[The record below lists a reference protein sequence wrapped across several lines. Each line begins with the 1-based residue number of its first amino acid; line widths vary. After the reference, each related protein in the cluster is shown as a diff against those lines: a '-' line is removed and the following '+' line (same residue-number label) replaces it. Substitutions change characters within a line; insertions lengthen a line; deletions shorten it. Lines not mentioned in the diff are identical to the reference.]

1 VGAAVR
7 WQRRV
12 VVVDGTSQRRRR
24 VGDVCIGARG
34 LLRVIVF
41 DAFVRTLRRVSV
53 VRAAGG
59 NHAAPV
65 NAAGRCRRRVR
76 GVVVDN
82 RERRR
87 VGLVSGAANRRR
99 RIGGVGAR
107 ALKRRRVVNSC
118 GAARAW
124 RRAVVEAAAG
134 GRR

>member
-1 VGAAVR
+1 VGAAVC

-24 VGDVCIGARG
+24 VGDVFIGARG
-34 LLRVIVF
+34 LLRVLVF
-41 DAFVRTLRRVSV
+41 DAFARTLRRVSV
-53 VRAAGG
+53 ERPTCG
-59 NHAAPV
+59 NHAAAV
-65 NAAGRCRRRVR
+65 NAAARCRRRVR

-87 VGLVSGAANRRR
+87 VGLGSGAANRQRR
-99 RIGGVGAR
+99 VGGVGAL
-107 ALKRRRVVNSC
+107 ALKRRRVVNGY
-118 GAARAW
+118 GAAHAW